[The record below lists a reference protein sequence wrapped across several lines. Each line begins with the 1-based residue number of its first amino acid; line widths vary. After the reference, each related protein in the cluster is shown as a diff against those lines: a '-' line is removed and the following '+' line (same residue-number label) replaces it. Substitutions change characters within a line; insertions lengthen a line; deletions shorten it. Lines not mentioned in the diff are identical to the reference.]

1 MVLQRVAGCA
11 QSARIMRCSTIME
24 RETIIQRT
32 LLVDASPRAIWRVLT
47 EPQLTKLYLEGS
59 QARSTWK
66 PGAPVVWVDK
76 VEGQERVRAKGTV
89 MACQPER
96 RLRYTCLLTESDL
109 PDEPASYTTV
119 DILLEPERD
128 GRTRLELWH
137 GDFAGLPQDVR
148 RAREAGREWVEV
160 LVGIKR
166 VAEEQQGLLAA

>member
-1 MVLQRVAGCA
+1 
-11 QSARIMRCSTIME
+11 ME

-32 LLVDASPRAIWRVLT
+32 LLVDASPRAIWHVLT

-59 QARSTWK
+59 QARSSWK
-66 PGAPVVWVDK
+66 PGSPVVWVDK
-76 VEGQERVRAKGTV
+76 VDGQERVRAKGTV
-89 MACQPER
+89 MACQADR
-96 RLRYTCLLTESDL
+96 RLRYTCFLTDSDL

-166 VAEEQQGLLAA
+166 VAEEHQGQMAA

>member
-1 MVLQRVAGCA
+1 
-11 QSARIMRCSTIME
+11 MRSLCTME

-59 QARSTWK
+59 QARSSWK

-76 VEGQERVRAKGTV
+76 TDGQERVRAKGIV
-89 MACQPER
+89 MACQTER
-96 RLRYTCLLTESDL
+96 RLRYTCLLVDSDL

-166 VAEEQQGLLAA
+166 TAEEQQDQMAA